1 MVTPGPGADLLVT
14 GAKLVAT
21 CDAERRELAGGW
33 VAVTGGLISAVGGA
47 ADPRPAARET
57 LDASGCLVTPGLV
70 NTHHHMY
77 QNLTRSYAPT
87 VNGTLFEWLSGLYPL
102 WAGLDEEAAYL
113 SAWVA
118 LAELA
123 LGGCTTSTDHL
134 YVAPAGGGDLW
145 SAEIAAA
152 REVGLRFHPT
162 RGSMT
167 ISAKDGGLP
176 PDSVVQDDDEV
187 LADCER
193 LVTAHH
199 DPAWGAMV
207 RVALAPCSP
216 FSVSPDLML
225 RTAEL
230 AERLDVRLHT
240 HLAEDPDED
249 TYCLDRF
256 GRRPVEQYEEV
267 GWLTSRSWVAHC
279 VYPNGAEAA
288 RLGAA
293 GVGVAHCPSSNML
306 LAGGG
311 FAPVRELRAAGSP
324 VGLGCDG
331 SSSSDTSSLWLE
343 ARAALTL
350 GRQRLGP
357 AGMTARE
364 VLDIGTRGGA
374 GCLGRDGEIGQ
385 LSVGAAADLVCW
397 PQEGVSFAG
406 ALTDPV
412 EAWLRC
418 GPTAARYTVV
428 AGTIT
433 RPATM
438 VYRAAVGPQRSHA
451 STGSVSAPANETPS
465 CGRRARRSGRAPDT
479 SWPISPS
486 LPRHPAPPRVPMS
499 STSRAVMPAG
509 PSREGRAAPGPPG
522 RSEEGVRGGGPVAA
536 KPTRFRPPA
545 TPAPVRNPAGR
556 VRAGA
561 VRHPDT
567 RRAEPGRLRRSGR
580 RSAPPRTARSA
591 SRPLRTA
598 GPAGGRTGSRCPRPG
613 PRPGVVQPYASRRS
627 ASSAVRSMRSGLTLD
642 GEHGA
647 SATRTMAPHA
657 GSWCAVTRRSQSAR
671 TSSSSSAADQEAAGR
686 TWPRSSWSGSGGTAG
701 PPRARRRSPP
711 TRSRRCSRPGHF
723 GRATQADR
731 YAASSSR
738 PAHSGYRPDSHSNRC
753 VTVGASTW

>member
-1 MVTPGPGADLLVT
+1 VVTPEAGAGLLVT

-21 CDAERRELAGGW
+21 CDSEHRELAGGW

-47 ADPRPAARET
+47 GDPWPAARET
-57 LDASGCLVTPGLV
+57 LDASGCLVTPGLI

-167 ISAKDGGLP
+167 VGASDGGLP

-187 LADCER
+187 LADSER
-193 LVTAHH
+193 LVAAHH
-199 DPAWGAMV
+199 DPSWGAMV

-216 FSVSPDLML
+216 FSVSPGLMR

-249 TYCLDRF
+249 SYCMEKF

-279 VYPNGAEAA
+279 VYPNEAEAA

-293 GVGVAHCPSSNML
+293 RVGVAHCPSSNML

-364 VLDIGTRGGA
+364 VLDIGTRGSA
-374 GCLGRDGEIGQ
+374 GCLGRNEEIGQ
-385 LSVGAAADLVCW
+385 LSVGAAGDLVCW
-397 PQEGVSFAG
+397 PQEGISFAG

-418 GPTAARYTVV
+418 GPAAARHTVV
-428 AGTIT
+428 AG
-433 RPATM
+433 
-438 VYRAAVGPQRSHA
+438 
-451 STGSVSAPANETPS
+451 
-465 CGRRARRSGRAPDT
+465 
-479 SWPISPS
+479 
-486 LPRHPAPPRVPMS
+486 RVI
-499 STSRAVMPAG
+499 
-509 PSREGRAAPGPPG
+509 
-522 RSEEGVRGGGPVAA
+522 VRD
-536 KPTRFRPPA
+536 
-545 TPAPVRNPAGR
+545 
-556 VRAGA
+556 GA
-561 VRHPDT
+561 LTV
-567 RRAEPGRLRRSGR
+567 
-580 RSAPPRTARSA
+580 
-591 SRPLRTA
+591 
-598 GPAGGRTGSRCPRPG
+598 
-613 PRPGVVQPYASRRS
+613 PGVDQILARHAAAAARIQ
-627 ASSAVRSMRSGLTLD
+627 RLD
-642 GEHGA
+642 
-647 SATRTMAPHA
+647 R
-657 GSWCAVTRRSQSAR
+657 
-671 TSSSSSAADQEAAGR
+671 
-686 TWPRSSWSGSGGTAG
+686 
-701 PPRARRRSPP
+701 
-711 TRSRRCSRPGHF
+711 
-723 GRATQADR
+723 
-731 YAASSSR
+731 
-738 PAHSGYRPDSHSNRC
+738 
-753 VTVGASTW
+753 